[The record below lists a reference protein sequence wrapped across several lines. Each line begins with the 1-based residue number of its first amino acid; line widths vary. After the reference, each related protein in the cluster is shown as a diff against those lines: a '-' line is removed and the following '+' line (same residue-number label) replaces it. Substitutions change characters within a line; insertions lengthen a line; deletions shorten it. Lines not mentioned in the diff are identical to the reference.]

1 MRPPMPKS
9 VSQLIEDHIQQWQ
22 IGGKRKYKQPI
33 RPVITLSRLPG
44 SGGEIL
50 GHRLAEDLKI
60 SYFDNEIIEAVA
72 KSAKVGDTI
81 VETLD
86 EQDRSM
92 LSDWISALLGD
103 QQLWP
108 YEYLHHLS
116 RVVGAIAA
124 HGHAVI
130 VGRGAS
136 FILPPEISLRI
147 FIVSPLDERVKN
159 VARTYSVSEDEARKR
174 VVRTE
179 SERKAFIR
187 RYFNADMMDPV
198 HYDLVINTQYFTI
211 DNAVEIIKSA
221 FNTRNWYDYSLREK

>member
-1 MRPPMPKS
+1 M
-9 VSQLIEDHIQQWQ
+9 
-22 IGGKRKYKQPI
+22 
-33 RPVITLSRLPG
+33 
-44 SGGEIL
+44 
-50 GHRLAEDLKI
+50 AENLKI
-60 SYFDNEIIEAVA
+60 DYFDNEIIEAVA
-72 KSAKVGDTI
+72 KSAKVGDAI

-116 RVVGAIAA
+116 RVIGTIAA

-136 FILPPEISLRI
+136 FILPPEISLRLLV
-147 FIVSPLDERVKN
+147 VSPLDERIKN
-159 VARTYSVSEDEARKR
+159 VAKTFNVSEEEAKKR
-174 VVRTE
+174 VTRTE

-198 HYDLVINTQYFTI
+198 YYDLIINTQYFTI

-221 FNTRNWYDYSLREK
+221 FNARHWYDYSSKK

>member
-1 MRPPMPKS
+1 MRPPIPKS
-9 VSQLIEDHIQQWQ
+9 VAQLIEDHIQQWQ
-22 IGGKRKYKQPI
+22 VNGKRKYKQPI

-50 GHRLAEDLKI
+50 GRRLAENLRID
-60 SYFDNEIIEAVA
+60 YFDNEIIEAVA
-72 KSAKVGDTI
+72 KSAKVGDAI

-116 RVVGAIAA
+116 RVVGTIAA

-130 VGRGAS
+130 VGRGAG

-147 FIVSPLDERVKN
+147 LVVSPLDERVRN
-159 VARTYSVSEDEARKR
+159 VAKTFNVSEEEARKR
-174 VVRTE
+174 VIRTE

-187 RYFNADMMDPV
+187 RYFNADMMDSV
-198 HYDLVINTQYFTI
+198 YYDLIINTQYFTI

-221 FNTRNWYDYSLREK
+221 FNARQWYDYSSKK